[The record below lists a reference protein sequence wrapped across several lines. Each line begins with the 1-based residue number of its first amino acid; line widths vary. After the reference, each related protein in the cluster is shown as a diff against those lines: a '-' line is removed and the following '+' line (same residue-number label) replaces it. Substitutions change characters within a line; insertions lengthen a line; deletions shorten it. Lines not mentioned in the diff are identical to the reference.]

1 MADFRRK
8 GGLTLAESPANN
20 ATITHESPVNHPCL
34 ERRRGEKLY
43 KTFFLDMTNNKNNYC
58 VIMAGG
64 VGSRFWPFSR
74 ESKPKQ
80 FLDFFG
86 TGRSLLQMTVDRFRP
101 LVPIENVFIVTN
113 VAYKQMILEQIPDL
127 AEGQILCE
135 PARRNTAPCI
145 AYATAHIRAI
155 CRRRLGNPSPREF
168 YDRPQDARS
177 SGALH
182 PSREGEQND
191 DPLGIDWKRPEMQAN
206 IVVAASDH
214 LILEEEKFRETI
226 SKAFA
231 FVSQNNAIATL
242 GMKPT
247 RPETGYGYIQFVADE
262 LNVKLKIKNE
272 ELKIEDGIYPVKTF
286 TEKPNLEMAKVFLES
301 GDFLWNSGIFIWN
314 LKTISE
320 AFRYLLPEVADRFRE
335 GELLMGTEREEKFI
349 EEIFPKCP
357 NISIDYG
364 IMEKAENVY
373 VLPSSFGW
381 SDLGTWG
388 SLYELSE
395 KDENRN
401 VSLHSKAYFHEAEGN
416 IVVLEPGK
424 VAIVQGVDDMI
435 IAEEQGALLI
445 CKRAEEQRIKQ
456 FVSEL

>member
-1 MADFRRK
+1 
-8 GGLTLAESPANN
+8 
-20 ATITHESPVNHPCL
+20 
-34 ERRRGEKLY
+34 
-43 KTFFLDMTNNKNNYC
+43 
-58 VIMAGG
+58 MAGG

-74 ESKPKQ
+74 ENKPKQ

-113 VAYKQMILEQIPDL
+113 VSYKQMILEQVPDL

-145 AYATAHIRAI
+145 AYATAHIRALCLQKAYGLTKDESKQLEGFTKEGKI
-155 CRRRLGNPSPREF
+155 KGGNSN
-168 YDRPQDARS
+168 RPNFQD
-177 SGALH
+177 
-182 PSREGEQND
+182 
-191 DPLGIDWKRPEMQAN
+191 IDWSKPEMQAN

-214 LILEEEKFRETI
+214 LILEEEKFRDTI
-226 SKAFA
+226 RKAFD
-231 FVSQNNAIATL
+231 FVSKHDAIATL
-242 GMKPT
+242 GMTPT

-262 LNVKLKIKNE
+262 QNEKLKIKNE

-286 TEKPNLEMAKVFLES
+286 TEKPNLEMAKVFLNS

-320 AFRYLLPEVADRFRE
+320 AFRNLLPEVADRFRE
-335 GELLMGTEREEKFI
+335 GELLMGTEREEAFI
-349 EEIFPKCP
+349 EDIFPKCP

-364 IMEKAENVY
+364 IMEKANNVF

-395 KDENRN
+395 KDEHRN

-424 VAIVQGVDDMI
+424 IAIVQGVDDMI
-435 IAEEQGALLI
+435 VVEQGGALLI
-445 CKRAEEQRIKQ
+445 CKKAEEQQIKNW
-456 FVSEL
+456 VLELN

>member
-1 MADFRRK
+1 MSETR
-8 GGLTLAESPANN
+8 
-20 ATITHESPVNHPCL
+20 
-34 ERRRGEKLY
+34 
-43 KTFFLDMTNNKNNYC
+43 NNYC

-74 ESKPKQ
+74 ADKPKQ

-113 VAYKQMILEQIPDL
+113 IAYKDLILEQVPDL
-127 AEGQILCE
+127 AEDQILCE

-145 AYATAHIRAI
+145 AYATAHIRAL
-155 CRRRLGNPSPREF
+155 CLKRAGLTAAN
-168 YDRPQDARS
+168 QDWS
-177 SGALH
+177 
-182 PSREGEQND
+182 
-191 DPLGIDWKRPEMQAN
+191 RPEMQAN

-226 SKAFA
+226 KKSFE
-231 FVSQNNAIATL
+231 FVSKNKAICTL
-242 GMKPT
+242 GMSPT
-247 RPETGYGYIQFVADE
+247 RPETGYGYIQRQPDAFD
-262 LNVKLKIKNE
+262 
-272 ELKIEDGIYPVKTF
+272 DGIYPVKTF
-286 TEKPNLEMAKVFLES
+286 TEKPNLEIAKVFLES

-314 LKTISE
+314 LQTISE

-335 GELLMGTEREEKFI
+335 GELLMGTDKEEAFI

-364 IMEKAENVY
+364 IMEKADNVF

-395 KDENRN
+395 KDEKKN
-401 VSLHSKAYFHEAEGN
+401 VSLHSDALFYEAEGN
-416 IVVLEPGK
+416 VVTLEPGK
-424 VAIVQGVDDMI
+424 LAVVQGVDDMI
-435 IAEEQGALLI
+435 IAEQAGVLLI
-445 CKRAEEQRIKQ
+445 CKKAEEQRIKQ
-456 FVSEL
+456 FVVDAQVKFDGKFN

>member
-1 MADFRRK
+1 
-8 GGLTLAESPANN
+8 
-20 ATITHESPVNHPCL
+20 
-34 ERRRGEKLY
+34 
-43 KTFFLDMTNNKNNYC
+43 MTNNKNNYC

-145 AYATAHIRAI
+145 AYATAHIRALCLQKAYGLTKDESKQFEGFTKEGKI
-155 CRRRLGNPSPREF
+155 KGGNSSLPN
-168 YDRPQDARS
+168 YQD
-177 SGALH
+177 
-182 PSREGEQND
+182 
-191 DPLGIDWKRPEMQAN
+191 IDWSKPEMQAN

-231 FVSQNNAIATL
+231 FVSQHDAIATL

-395 KDENRN
+395 KDENQN

-424 VAIVQGVDDMI
+424 IAIVQGVDDMI

>member
-1 MADFRRK
+1 MMVDK
-8 GGLTLAESPANN
+8 NQ
-20 ATITHESPVNHPCL
+20 
-34 ERRRGEKLY
+34 
-43 KTFFLDMTNNKNNYC
+43 NNYC

-74 ESKPKQ
+74 ENKPKQ

-145 AYATAHIRAI
+145 AYATAHIRALCLQKAYGLTKDESKQFEGFTKEGKI
-155 CRRRLGNPSPREF
+155 KGGNSSLPN
-168 YDRPQDARS
+168 YQD
-177 SGALH
+177 
-182 PSREGEQND
+182 
-191 DPLGIDWKRPEMQAN
+191 IDWSKPEMQAN

-231 FVSQNNAIATL
+231 FVSQHDAIATL

-395 KDENRN
+395 KDENQN

-424 VAIVQGVDDMI
+424 IAIVQGVDDMI